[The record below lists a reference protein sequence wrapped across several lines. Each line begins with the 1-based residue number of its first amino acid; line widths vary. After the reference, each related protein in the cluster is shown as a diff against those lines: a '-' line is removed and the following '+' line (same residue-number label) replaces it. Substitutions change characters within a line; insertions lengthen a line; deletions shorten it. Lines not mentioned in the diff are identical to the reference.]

1 MFREIQ
7 GAISTEHIR
16 PRKWFFSVAT
26 VLKASLN
33 LQKIEKNMKK
43 RRKKLF
49 KSTYLQRVYAEVS
62 QRYKDQPEF
71 LQAVEEFF
79 DAMDVLVEKEPNIEK
94 YSIMERI
101 VEPERIIRFRVVWTD
116 DSGKIQVN
124 RAMRV
129 QFNSAIGPYKG
140 GIRFAPNVNESIC
153 KFLGF
158 EQTFKNSLTG
168 LPMGGAKGGAD
179 FDPTGKSDQ
188 EIMTFCQSF
197 MSELYA
203 HVGPNYDVPAGD
215 FGVGARE
222 IGYMFG
228 FYKKIVNQW
237 NGVFTSKGI
246 ASGGS
251 LGRSEATG
259 YGVCYFAQE
268 MLRAYRND
276 TFQGKRVIISGAG
289 KVGWM
294 AAQKAT
300 ELGAKVVAMS
310 DIKGVIRD
318 ENGMDLGLI
327 LRLQKQSPAVMDQY
341 RQTHPEAIFNPD
353 PKSIWT
359 IPCDIAMP
367 CATQNEIYLPSAEA
381 LVKNGCW
388 MVVEG
393 ANMPTTLDATRYFVD
408 KGILFAPGKA
418 ANAGGVAVSGL
429 EMSQNAMHLNWTFE
443 EVDAKLKQIMA
454 GIFKKAD
461 EASMKYTG
469 THNLVIGANIAGFMK
484 VYQAM
489 LEQGTL

>member
-1 MFREIQ
+1 
-7 GAISTEHIR
+7 
-16 PRKWFFSVAT
+16 
-26 VLKASLN
+26 
-33 LQKIEKNMKK
+33 
-43 RRKKLF
+43 LF
-49 KSTYLQRVYAEVS
+49 KSGYLNRVFTDLTK
-62 QRYKDQPEF
+62 RYHDQPEF

-79 DAMDVLVEKEPNIEK
+79 GSMDSLVDKEPNIEK
-94 YSIMERI
+94 HSIIERI
-101 VEPERIIRFRVVWTD
+101 VEPERIIKFRVTWTND
-116 DSGKIQVN
+116 KGVIQVA

-179 FDPTGKSDQ
+179 FDPTGKTDQ

-197 MSELYA
+197 MSELCQ
-203 HVGPNYDVPAGD
+203 HIGPNEDVPAGD

-228 FYKKIVNQW
+228 FYKKMRREW

-268 MLRAYRND
+268 MLRAYRNE
-276 TFQGKRVIISGAG
+276 TFKNKRVIISGAG

-294 AAQKAT
+294 AAYKAT
-300 ELGAKVVAMS
+300 ELGAKVIAMS
-310 DIKGVIRD
+310 DFSGVIHD
-318 ENGMDLGLI
+318 ENGIDLEL
-327 LRLQKQSPAVMDQY
+327 LKNLSAKYPVVMDKY
-341 RQTHPEAIFNPD
+341 RATHPEASFNPD
-353 PKSIWT
+353 TKSIWT
-359 IPCDIAMP
+359 IKCDIAMP
-367 CATQNEIYLPSAEA
+367 CATQNEIYIDSAKA
-381 LVKNGCW
+381 LVENGCW

-393 ANMPTTLDATRYFVD
+393 ANMPTTLDATQYFIDHGV
-408 KGILFAPGKA
+408 LFAPGKA

-429 EMSQNAMHLNWTFE
+429 EMTQNAMHLNWTFE
-443 EVDAKLKQIMA
+443 EVDAKLHEIMA

-461 EASMKYTG
+461 EAAMKYTG
-469 THNLVIGANIAGFMK
+469 THNLVAGANIAGFLK
-484 VYQAM
+484 VYTAM

>member
-1 MFREIQ
+1 M
-7 GAISTEHIR
+7 
-16 PRKWFFSVAT
+16 
-26 VLKASLN
+26 LKSQY
-33 LQKIEKNMKK
+33 LQK
-43 RRKKLF
+43 
-49 KSTYLQRVYAEVS
+49 VYASVS
-62 QRYKDQPEF
+62 KRYNDQPEF
-71 LQAVEEFF
+71 MQAVEEFF
-79 DAMDVLVEKEPNIEK
+79 ESMDSLVEKEPNIEK
-94 YSIMERI
+94 FAIMERI
-101 VEPERIIRFRVVWTD
+101 VEPERTIKFRVTWTD

-179 FDPTGKSDQ
+179 FDPAGKSDN

-197 MSELYA
+197 MSELYQ

-237 NGVFTSKGI
+237 NGVFTSKGL

-251 LGRSEATG
+251 LGRPEATG

-268 MLRAYRND
+268 MLKAYRND
-276 TFQGKRVIISGAG
+276 TFKGKRIIISGAG

-294 AAQKAT
+294 AAYKAT
-300 ELGAKVVAMS
+300 ELGAKVIAMS
-310 DIKGVIRD
+310 DFSGVIHD
-318 ENGMDLGLI
+318 ENGIDLDL
-327 LRLQKQSPAVMDQY
+327 LLKLSKTNSVVMDKY
-341 RQTHPEAIFNPD
+341 CQTHPDAIFNPD
-353 PKSIWT
+353 TKSIWN
-359 IPCDIAMP
+359 IKCDIAMP
-367 CATQNEIYLPSAEA
+367 CATQNEIYLESAKA
-381 LVKNGCW
+381 LVANGCW
-388 MVVEG
+388 MLVEG
-393 ANMPTTLDATRYFVD
+393 ANMPTTLDATRYFID
-408 KGILFAPGKA
+408 HGILFAPGKA
-418 ANAGGVAVSGL
+418 SNAGGVAVSGL
-429 EMSQNAMHLNWTFE
+429 EMTQNAMHLGWTFE
-443 EVDAKLKQIMA
+443 EVDAKLKEIMA

-461 EASMKYTG
+461 DAAMKYTG
-469 THNLVIGANIAGFMK
+469 THNLVAGANIAGFLK